1 MNTNRRHMTGDHLG
15 PSVRRATLLVRAV
28 DAILGTHR
36 RKGRLQE
43 KRHALATRMSSRA
56 DDYLRYARDLRVPF
70 DNNEAE
76 RVIRMSK
83 LRIKVSGSMRSL
95 AGAEAFCAIRSYLA
109 TATRHGTGWLEA
121 LTQALDGNP
130 WIPGTA
136 LASPHCTAWRT
147 WRGPGAALNRE
158 VAGVARIGALPQGL
172 GMADPQSSR
181 GGQSDLPATVAGEE
195 LRASHADRDQVVE
208 LLGVAAGDG
217 RLSPEELDDRLE
229 RALTA
234 RTYAELAAL
243 TADLP
248 ATPGAAVVP
257 PGAGAVSATPKDLAR
272 IHVHGSS
279 VRRDG
284 RWVVPKELDV
294 KVRGGGVTLD
304 FTEAV
309 ITQPLLRITAEVRG
323 GGLRLITRPGIVVD
337 ADDISVHG
345 GSVTLPKPPGPGVP
359 VLLRVEIAGSVRGAG
374 ITAGPP
380 PPPRRPRRTFW
391 QWLRRAPRR
400 PAIAA

>member
-1 MNTNRRHMTGDHLG
+1 MT
-15 PSVRRATLLVRAV
+15 
-28 DAILGTHR
+28 
-36 RKGRLQE
+36 
-43 KRHALATRMSSRA
+43 
-56 DDYLRYARDLRVPF
+56 
-70 DNNEAE
+70 
-76 RVIRMSK
+76 
-83 LRIKVSGSMRSL
+83 
-95 AGAEAFCAIRSYLA
+95 
-109 TATRHGTGWLEA
+109 
-121 LTQALDGNP
+121 
-130 WIPGTA
+130 
-136 LASPHCTAWRT
+136 
-147 WRGPGAALNRE
+147 
-158 VAGVARIGALPQGL
+158 
-172 GMADPQSSR
+172 DPQSST
-181 GGQSDLPATVAGEE
+181 GGQAGLPAVSGEE

-208 LLGVAAGDG
+208 LLRVAAGDG

-234 RTYAELAAL
+234 RTYAELAVL

-257 PGAGAVSATPKDLAR
+257 PGAAAAVATPKDLAR
-272 IHVHGSS
+272 IHVRGSS

-294 KVRGGGVTLD
+294 EVRGGAVTLD

-323 GGLRLITRPGIVVD
+323 GGLRLITGAGIVVD
-337 ADDISVHG
+337 AGDISMHG
-345 GSVTLPKPPGPGVP
+345 GSVTLPKPPGPGAP
-359 VLLRVEIAGSVRGAG
+359 VQLRVEIAGSVRGGA

-391 QWLRRAPRR
+391 QWLRRAPRP